1 MIRRGLALIRR
12 AHFVA
17 GILCLVTIGC
27 GGGKEANDSRLAG
40 RPADSLLLDRGTQAL
55 EDHDWVDARGYFQQL
70 LDTYPRSQLAGD
82 ARLGVADAYFHQK
95 GSGNIILG
103 IAEYRDFLTFFP
115 NHPRADYAQYQVALG
130 YYNQMHSSD
139 RDQTPTYT
147 AVREFEKLIELYR
160 NSLYAEEGRK
170 LLQECRDQLADAE
183 FNVGRFYFKT
193 RKHCRAAVARLKGVL
208 ENYPTY
214 SHLDRVY
221 FYLGQSHVLCG
232 MPTEAMPYY
241 QQLLDNYPESEHREE
256 AEEVLSKLQEASVS

>member
-1 MIRRGLALIRR
+1 MSFWAERYAWT
-12 AHFVA
+12 AA
-17 GILCLVTIGC
+17 W
-27 GGGKEANDSRLAG
+27 LAG
-40 RPADSLLLDRGTQAL
+40 VQSEEAAPEADSPVITL
-55 EDHDWVDARGYFQQL
+55 
-70 LDTYPRSQLAGD
+70 P
-82 ARLGVADAYFHQK
+82 
-95 GSGNIILG
+95 
-103 IAEYRDFLTFFP
+103 
-115 NHPRADYAQYQVALG
+115 
-130 YYNQMHSSD
+130 D
-139 RDQTPTYT
+139 RDLVPTD
-147 AVREFEKLIELYR
+147 
-160 NSLYAEEGRK
+160 AEEGRK